1 MTDARNPADRALDLL
16 VFAPLGL
23 ALEARELLPHLTE
36 RGRSQLESQV
46 GMAKVVG
53 QFAVQM
59 GRAEIDKRLARFR
72 GESEV
77 AVTAAP
83 PVSAATAPLAPH
95 PPDDAPGPPAS
106 RPNGRAAV
114 AVGSLAIPD
123 YDSLAASQVV
133 PRLAGL
139 STTELDAVRR
149 YEEAHRGR
157 KTILARIVQLHA
169 S

>member
-1 MTDARNPADRALDLL
+1 MTDVRNPADRALDLL

-36 RGRSQLESQV
+36 RGRSQLENQV
-46 GMAKVVG
+46 GMARVVG

-59 GRAEIDKRLARFR
+59 GRAEIDKRLARLR
-72 GESEV
+72 GEPAATV
-77 AVTAAP
+77 APAP
-83 PVSAATAPLAPH
+83 PAAAVAPLAPH
-95 PPDDAPGPPAS
+95 PPEEAPRRRTAPV
-106 RPNGRAAV
+106 NGSATVAV
-114 AVGSLAIPD
+114 ASLAIPD

-139 STTELDAVRR
+139 SAAELEAVRR
-149 YEEAHRGR
+149 YEEANRGR
-157 KTILARIVQLHA
+157 KTILARVAQLRA